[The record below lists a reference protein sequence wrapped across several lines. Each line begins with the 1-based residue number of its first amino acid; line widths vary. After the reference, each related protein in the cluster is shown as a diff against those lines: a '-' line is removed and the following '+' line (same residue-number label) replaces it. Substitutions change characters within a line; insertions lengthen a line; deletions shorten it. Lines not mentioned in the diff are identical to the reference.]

1 MYEATL
7 KKIREAKIIAIVRG
21 LPVGQLEGLAN
32 AFVQGGIE
40 LIEVTFAQDK
50 PDTWKD
56 TVNGIKMLTE
66 KFSTAILP
74 GAGTVLTLEQLQ
86 MAYAA
91 GAKYIISP
99 NTNPDVIKATKE
111 LGLVS
116 LPGAMTPSEINMAY
130 EAGADMVK
138 IFPVGQLGA
147 AYIKAIKAPLSHI
160 PLLAV
165 GGVNEKNAAEYIKAG
180 AAGLGVGGNLVNKD
194 WIANGEFEKI
204 TSLARQLVAAVN
216 GQGSSI

>member
-1 MYEATL
+1 MYAATL

-66 KFSTAILP
+66 KFSATILP

-138 IFPVGQLGA
+138 IFPVSQLGA